1 MKVSKDSSRIVVVV
15 MMSRNPRSSS
25 SSSSSRIYQAA
36 LVEKRA
42 AHTIMWRKIGNTR
55 VENNIVFRIQDM
67 LMKMTYNPALA
78 WSGRLMKLNFSLR
91 IGRR

>member
-25 SSSSSRIYQAA
+25 SSSRRIYQAA

>member
-15 MMSRNPRSSS
+15 MMSRNPR